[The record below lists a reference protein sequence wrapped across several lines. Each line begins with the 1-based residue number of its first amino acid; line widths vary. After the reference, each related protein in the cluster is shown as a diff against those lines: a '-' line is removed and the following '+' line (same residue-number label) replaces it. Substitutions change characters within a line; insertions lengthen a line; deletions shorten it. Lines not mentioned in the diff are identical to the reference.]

1 MESSTQALFLFGG
14 AAAGVYFLYQESK
27 KQQKDTPP
35 DPIKGFYPV
44 KTVPV
49 DDNPATF
56 PKPMCG
62 FQVIHAHDRGVA
74 WDKAMTPFDV
84 SKEACFTQAALQA
97 ADPFLA
103 SWKKDDQ
110 NQAWE
115 NGANFESPLV
125 YYDADYT
132 PNKSLCWFIQMGKDA
147 QGKQTWTPVQN
158 ICPNLLPKE
167 ELTGQ

>member
-1 MESSTQALFLFGG
+1 MDTTTLVIAG
-14 AAAGVYFLYQESK
+14 AAVAGAVYVIGKAS
-27 KQQKDTPP
+27 QQGQAPP

-44 KTVPV
+44 NLVPA
-49 DDNPATF
+49 DDNPARF

-62 FQVIHAHDRGVA
+62 IQVIHSQARGVS
-74 WDKAMTPFDV
+74 WNKAMEPFDS

-132 PNKSLCWFIQMGKDA
+132 PNQSLCWFIEVGKDA
-147 QGKQTWTPVQN
+147 QGKVTWTPVQN
-158 ICPNLLPKE
+158 ICPNLLPMADSHP
-167 ELTGQ
+167 TH